1 MQSTQNDLGM
11 ALLSMLGPLT
21 LPAAT
26 LDIVAVISL
35 PVPKGYDA
43 MMPQDWTAPPDAPPP
58 RS

>member
-1 MQSTQNDLGM
+1 MQSTQDDIGI

-26 LDIVAVISL
+26 VGIVPAISAPL
-35 PVPKGYDA
+35 AKGYDDRL
-43 MMPQDWTAPPDAPPP
+43 PLDSTAPPDAPPP

>member
-1 MQSTQNDLGM
+1 M

-26 LDIVAVISL
+26 VDIVTVISL
-35 PVPKGYDA
+35 PAPKGYDTT
-43 MMPQDWTAPPDAPPP
+43 MPSDWTAPPDAPPP